1 MFKTSMRELLPEIG
15 IFSEMLKFMGSSGED
30 LGAGG
35 DLLGLLSPPTQLLSS
50 AAPLTLPL

>member
-30 LGAGG
+30 LGAGS
-35 DLLGLLSPPTQLLSS
+35 DLLGLLSPTQLLSS